1 MGVVTA
7 APPNVVHWT
16 PRSSDHNDCVLLALC
31 QATGFSYEETL
42 AAALAIKPEALDAG
56 ITPYET
62 RAILKEMGYAPRV
75 RRKYDIDEDSGVLFI
90 VDPKGKWHA
99 VYLWAGRVINTTKPD
114 RGALWLDPDEYLA
127 NGEWKADVLV
137 TVDG

>member
-42 AAALAIKPEALDAG
+42 AAALTVQPAALETGLTAG
-56 ITPYET
+56 ET
-62 RAILKEMGYAPRV
+62 RRIVKEMGFRARV
-75 RRKYDIDEDSGVLFI
+75 RRRFDLDDDTGVLF
-90 VDPKGKWHA
+90 VRSGRDYHA
-99 VYLWAGRVINTTKPD
+99 VYLWAGRVINTTRYD
-114 RGALWLDPDEYLA
+114 RGALWLDPEEYLK
-127 NGEWKADVLV
+127 NGGWAPDVLV
-137 TVDG
+137 TVES